1 MKHIVFI
8 KEVLTQEDIETL
20 TEELNQTRALFS
32 ISIATS
38 SVTIEGSNDILHHA
52 KQAIQNAGFTIQ

>member
-1 MKHIVFI
+1 MKHIVFL
-8 KEVLTQEDIETL
+8 KENLTEADIEL
-20 TEELNQTRALFS
+20 LKQELNQTRAIYT
-32 ISIATS
+32 ISTATS